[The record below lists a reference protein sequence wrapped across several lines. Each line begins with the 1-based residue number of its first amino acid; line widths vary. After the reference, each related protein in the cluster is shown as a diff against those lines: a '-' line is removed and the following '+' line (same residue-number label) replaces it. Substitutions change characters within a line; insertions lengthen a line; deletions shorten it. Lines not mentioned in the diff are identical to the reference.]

1 MKFLPLIWAGMMRK
15 KARAILT
22 FLAVTAAFILFGIS
36 IGFNASIKHL
46 VDIAHEDRIGV
57 SSRFGALMP
66 LGMANQLLRIPGV
79 TRVAPQGAV
88 CGYYQMPRN
97 NTCVIIVDSNYSK
110 MYPEM
115 PLTKT
120 QWHELEVHPDG
131 AFYSRTL
138 AQRWHLKVG
147 DRFPIKS
154 PGQQRADGNQTWTFQ
169 VLGIVDDMPDMFGPN
184 GFALGDLTFFNK
196 SRIAANQDKI
206 GFFHVQA
213 DSPAHGEA
221 LAKQIDQ
228 IMASSGSPTWSMTDK
243 FAFQNGA
250 SAAGIDIDF
259 LTESVAGAGLFM
271 ILFLTANAIA
281 QSVRERIPEFAVL
294 KTIGF
299 SDTGVMALVF
309 AETMLPCLLGAAAGM
324 IIARWIVSVVP
335 RLLPPGFGIPIP
347 YLSPTVFAMAFA
359 AALIVAGLSATLP
372 ALRLKRLDVATA
384 LSGRA

>member
-1 MKFLPLIWAGMMRK
+1 MKYLPLVWAGLTRK
-15 KARAILT
+15 KARALLT
-22 FLAVTAAFILFGIS
+22 FLAVTAAFILFGMS

-88 CGYYQMPRN
+88 CGYYQQPRN

-110 MYPEM
+110 MYPEV
-115 PLTKT
+115 PLTPA
-120 QWHELEVHPDG
+120 QWHELTIHPDG

-138 AQRWHLKVG
+138 AQRWRLKVG
-147 DRFPIKS
+147 DRFPIKA

-184 GFALGDLTFFNK
+184 GYALGDLNFFNK
-196 SRIAANQDKI
+196 SRILANQNKI
-206 GFFHVQA
+206 GFFHVQV

-221 LAKQIDQ
+221 LAKEIDQ
-228 IMASSGSPTWSMTDK
+228 SMASSGSPTWSMTDK
-243 FAFQNGA
+243 FAYQNGA
-250 SAAGIDIDF
+250 SASGIDIDF

-299 SDTGVMALVF
+299 SDSGVMALVF
-309 AETMLPCLLGAAAGM
+309 AETMLPCLLGAAFGM
-324 IIARWIVSVVP
+324 AIARWIVSIIP

-347 YLSPTVFAMAFA
+347 YLTPTVFALAIA
-359 AALIVAGLSATLP
+359 AALIVAGLSAALP

-384 LSGRA
+384 LSGRG